1 LTFIPDVFNIVGGEV
16 RGYFGLKDEGEM
28 ILSKKVFTIILVG
41 IGIGAVVFFVF
52 IKGGSEA
59 RQEESSSETPEETE
73 KVDATPIPVKVDT
86 ARRGELIITLK
97 SPGEAVTNR
106 KISVKS
112 EVAGVIKN
120 LFVEDGQHV
129 KEGDLLM
136 EVDDRQFSLEL
147 ERAQADRLSKLS
159 ELLLEKQFAGTDAAV
174 DESEMDIIQKARRE
188 YEKAQDLHQ
197 KGMISDSEYNEAY
210 KTYEL
215 ALIESGEKKEEVR
228 SAMKGLTQA
237 EIQVKSAQIN
247 LEKTKIKAPFSGII
261 TDVQVSPQEHITS
274 GRDLFVLVN
283 ISHIQV
289 YAKVLESEIGKMK
302 KGREVTLHFSAY
314 PDKVFKGEVKSISPV
329 VNPEDKTC
337 KVIIDMAN
345 PEEEIKPGMH
355 AEVEIAAEIYKD
367 KLLIPQEAVLD
378 RGGRKLAFV
387 VEEGLAKW
395 RYIQLGLENDEFA
408 EVLPS
413 DREGEGIKEG
423 ESVIVDGHFTLAHD
437 ARVRIEK

>member
-1 LTFIPDVFNIVGGEV
+1 
-16 RGYFGLKDEGEM
+16 M
-28 ILSKKVFTIILVG
+28 

-52 IKGGSEA
+52 IKGGPEA
-59 RQEESSSETPEETE
+59 EQGESSPEASEETE
-73 KVDATPIPVKVDT
+73 RVDETPIPVKVDT
-86 ARRGELIITLK
+86 ARIGELIITLK

-106 KISVKS
+106 MVTVKS
-112 EVAGVIKN
+112 EVAGVVKN
-120 LFVEDGQHV
+120 LHVEDGQHV

-136 EVDDRQFSLEL
+136 ELDERQFRLEL

-159 ELLLEKQFAGTDAAV
+159 ELLLEKQFAGSEAV
-174 DESEMDIIQKARRE
+174 GEESEMDTIRKAKQE
-188 YEKAQDLHQ
+188 YEKAQELHQ
-197 KGMISDSEYNEAY
+197 KGMISDAEYEEAY

-237 EIQVKSAQIN
+237 EIQVKTAQMN

-274 GRDLFVLVN
+274 GRDLFILVN
-283 ISHIQV
+283 ISRIQV
-289 YAKVLESEIGKMK
+289 HAKVLESEIGKMRE
-302 KGREVTLHFSAY
+302 GREVTLRFSAY
-314 PDKVFKGEVKSISPV
+314 PDRVFKGEVKSISPI

-337 KVIIDMAN
+337 KVIIDVAN

-355 AEVEIAAEIYKD
+355 AEVEIAAEIHKD
-367 KLLIPQEAVLD
+367 KLLIPQDAVLD

-387 VEEGLAKW
+387 VEDGLAKW
-395 RYIQLGLENDEFA
+395 RYIQLGLENDEYA

-423 ESVIVDGHFTLAHD
+423 ETVIVDGHFTLAHD
-437 ARVRIEK
+437 ARVRIEQ

>member
-1 LTFIPDVFNIVGGEV
+1 
-16 RGYFGLKDEGEM
+16 M
-28 ILSKKVFTIILVG
+28 ILSKKILTIVLVI

-52 IKGGSEA
+52 IRGGSEA
-59 RQEESSSETPEETE
+59 AQEESTAEASQETE
-73 KVDATPIPVKVDT
+73 KVAETPIPVKVDT

-106 KISVKS
+106 MVTVKS

-120 LFVEDGQHV
+120 LYVEDGQHV
-129 KEGDLLM
+129 KEGDLLV
-136 EVDDRQFSLEL
+136 EVDDKQFRLEL

-159 ELLLEKQFAGTDAAV
+159 ELLLEKQFSGTEAAV
-174 DESEMDIIQKARRE
+174 DESELDLIRKAKQE

-197 KGMISDSEYNEAY
+197 KGLISDAEYDEAY
-210 KTYEL
+210 KSYEL
-215 ALIESGEKKEEVR
+215 ALIESGEKKDEVR

-237 EIQVKSAQIN
+237 EIQVKSAQMN
-247 LEKTKIKAPFSGII
+247 LEKTKIKAPFTGII
-261 TDVQVSPQEHITS
+261 TDVQVSPQEHVTN

-283 ISHIQV
+283 ISRIQV

-302 KGREVTLHFSAY
+302 EGREVTLRFSAY
-314 PDKVFKGEVKSISPV
+314 PDRTFKGEVKSISPI

-337 KVIIDMAN
+337 KVIIDVAN
-345 PEEEIKPGMH
+345 PQEEIKPGMH
-355 AEVEIAAEIYKD
+355 ADVEIAAEIHKD
-367 KLLIPQEAVLD
+367 RLLIPQDAVLD

-387 VEEGLAKW
+387 VEDGLAKW
-395 RYIQLGLENDEFA
+395 RYIQLGLENDEYA

-413 DREGEGIKEG
+413 DKEGEGIKEG
-423 ESVIVDGHFTLAHD
+423 ETVIVDGHFTLAHD